1 MQARPFLILA
11 ATSLA
16 VLTATPAAAESIAS
30 SASSA
35 GSASVGSLSDSI
47 SGSSDA
53 SSDRKTAAAGTYRV
67 LAVRPLAGALQ
78 AVDLQAVDLQAVDLQ
93 AVGSPAGEAQA
104 PGRAARRFTL
114 TLPAAAAELLPGALV
129 QVMPRPYG
137 LAFARADAGGVV
149 GQPFFLALAQDWQD
163 ALTLRRVRL

>member
-67 LAVRPLAGALQ
+67 LAVRPLAGA
-78 AVDLQAVDLQAVDLQ
+78 LQAVDLQAVDLQ